1 MIRDRL
7 KSGLR
12 TVALKLFK
20 MEKDQEPHAEPN
32 VKLDRAPVSIDR
44 SVIPKVVAGSGDT
57 PGPNHKE
64 DVGRTVLS
72 AAVHSGSAPLIID
85 HRPPAECAGGML
97 PGAICV
103 PGIGLQA
110 RIDLLP
116 ADKSLR
122 VVVYDQLGSEESVAL
137 AAWLRAQG
145 WTAARRLKGGW
156 AEWIEHDEPVVSPA
170 PPAGGR
176 FSVGDPIERADG
188 SRHWVQQGL
197 PGPSYWLWTPE
208 HGTIGPVAE
217 SELK

>member
-12 TVALKLFK
+12 SAAIKLFK
-20 MEKDQEPHAEPN
+20 MEKDQEPHAVPN

-72 AAVHSGSAPLIID
+72 AAVHSGSAPLLID

-103 PGIGLQA
+103 PGLGLKA
-110 RIDLLP
+110 RTDLLP
-116 ADKSLR
+116 VDKSLR
-122 VVVYDQLGSEESVAL
+122 VVVYDQLGSDESAEL

-145 WTAARRLKGGW
+145 WTAGRRLKGGW
-156 AEWIEHDEPVVSPA
+156 AEWIEHDEPVGSPA
-170 PPAGGR
+170 PPTGGR
-176 FSVGDPIERADG
+176 FSVGDPVERADG
-188 SRHWVQQGL
+188 SRHWVQEGL
-197 PGPSYWLWTPE
+197 PGMKYWLWTPE
-208 HGTIGPVAE
+208 QGTIGPVAE